1 MSNYLLFKI
10 KAARR
15 LAMIGM
21 LMSIFTSLSAQQ
33 LNEISGVVRD
43 SKDGSELPGVVVKT
57 QKGSKVTT
65 TDVNGKYSIPAAAGD
80 IIIFSY
86 VGYTT
91 RELTVQAGVS
101 TLNVEL
107 AVNQEALEEVVIVGY
122 GTQKKASVTGAVSAI
137 TSEKLLQT
145 SATTTADALVGKL
158 QGLTTRSTNS
168 YEGDSRPG
176 SAAILQ
182 IRNMG
187 EPLFIIDGIPQS
199 VGQFNNLNVNDIE
212 NISILKDASASVYGF
227 RAANGVVLVTTKK
240 GSNQAPQVNI
250 NGYYGWQNL
259 TRFPFENPANAYLFH
274 LARAESQQNRGLA
287 VTTNREE
294 LERWRLGVEP
304 GYQSFNQYDY
314 VVNNPNAAQYNF
326 NASVSGGSDKT
337 TYYFSAGHVSQDYVM
352 KGHNFNRTNLQSN
365 LQSTILKNLTVGT
378 QLSYRVEDRA
388 NVAIPGRDDPVWNAF
403 LGTNSSWPMDNP
415 YANGNPNYVNGN
427 VRFLTRLPST
437 YTEEI
442 AGWQK
447 EIWNN
452 ATGNFFAQYQ
462 FGFGLKAKATYSHSY
477 KQNRFDRQRFSYDAY
492 KYNPE
497 NDSYDVYGGFYSPLR
512 NRNRREIQERFV
524 QLQLNYDKTF
534 GDHYLAGV
542 LAYERSDSED
552 TYTTVQSVPPINN
565 NNLIDFV
572 NVNQVTTTWATSAR
586 ASVIGKVNYDYKGKY
601 LVEVL
606 GRYDGS
612 YLYAPERRW
621 GLFPGVSVGWRLMQ
635 ESFMDDKLS
644 FVDDIKIRASWGQA
658 GREQGVD
665 PWGYI
670 GGATYGISQYLLDGN
685 VMVGTR
691 PRGLPI
697 TNLSWVTSTSRN
709 FGIDF
714 VFLKNKLNAQ
724 FDIFERKLTGL
735 PASRYDVLLPSEVGY
750 TLPAENLESEAN
762 RGIEGMISYNNK
774 TKGGFSYSIGVNAT
788 LSRRK
793 ILDRYKPRFGNSW
806 DEYRSGIENR
816 WSGVSFGYQVVGQF
830 KSMEEIENH
839 PVNNDGQGNTTML
852 PGDLIYKDTN
862 GDGIIDALDQRPVSY
877 ALYDNPILGF
887 GLTSNFSYKAFS
899 LQVDFAGGTMLS
911 FNQNLEL
918 KFPFQGG
925 HNSPRWMLEDRWHR
939 ADVFDPNSEWIPGR
953 YPPIRENSSHSN
965 YRDSDYW
972 RTNVTYLRVR
982 RVEVGY
988 QIPDKLIRKIHLKGA
1003 RIYTSGTNLFTFDN
1017 LKHIELDPELA
1028 MESGLRYPTQK
1039 VINVGFNLTF

>member
-1 MSNYLLFKI
+1 MENHIRFKMNAVWWLYTAGLLMF
-10 KAARR
+10 
-15 LAMIGM
+15 LC
-21 LMSIFTSLSAQQ
+21 TSLSAQQ
-33 LNEISGVVRD
+33 LNEVSGVVRD
-43 SKDGSELPGVVVKT
+43 ARDKSELPGVLIKT
-57 QKGSKVTT
+57 KTSGKTT
-65 TDVNGKYSIPAAAGD
+65 ATNGEGKYSVQAAAGEV
-80 IIIFSY
+80 IVFSY
-86 VGYTT
+86 IGYTT
-91 RELTVQAGVS
+91 REVVVQAGISVLDIELEVS
-101 TLNVEL
+101 
-107 AVNQEALEEVVIVGY
+107 QEALDEVVVVGY

-137 TSEKLLQT
+137 TADKLLQT

-158 QGLTTRSTNS
+158 QGLTTRATNS

-176 SAAILQ
+176 SSAILQ

-199 VGQFNNLNVNDIE
+199 SGQFNNLNVNDIE
-212 NISILKDASASVYGF
+212 NISVLKDASASVYGF
-227 RAANGVVLVTTKK
+227 RAANGVILVTTKK
-240 GSNQAPQVNI
+240 GSNQTPQVNI

-259 TRFPFENPANAYLFH
+259 TRFPFETPADAYLFH
-274 LARAESQQNRGLA
+274 LARAESQQNRGLP
-287 VTTNREE
+287 VTMSAAE
-294 LERWRLGVEP
+294 LEKWRLGTEP
-304 GYQSFNQYDY
+304 GYQSYNQYDY

-352 KGHNFNRTNLQSN
+352 KGHNFNRTNLQTN
-365 LQSTILKNLTVGT
+365 LQSTILKNLTIGT
-378 QLSYRVEDRA
+378 QLSYRIEDRS
-388 NVAIPGRDDPVWNAF
+388 NVAIPGREDPIWNAF

-415 YANGNPNYVNGN
+415 YANGNPDYINGN
-427 VRFLTRLPST
+427 VRYLTRLAST
-437 YTEEI
+437 YTKEI
-442 AGWQK
+442 AGWQ
-447 EIWNN
+447 EDTWNN

-462 FGFGLKAKATYSHSY
+462 LPFGLKAKATYSHSY

-492 KYNPE
+492 KYNADTDTYE
-497 NDSYDVYGGFYSPLR
+497 VYGGFYSPLR
-512 NRNRREIQERFV
+512 NRNRREVQERFL
-524 QLQLNYDKTF
+524 QLQLNYDKTIR
-534 GDHYLAGV
+534 DHYLAAV
-542 LAYERSDSED
+542 LAYERSDSDD
-552 TYTTVQSVPPINN
+552 TYTTVQSVPPIND

-572 NVNQVTTTWATSAR
+572 DVNQVTTTWATSAR
-586 ASVIGKVNYDYKGKY
+586 ASVIGKVNYDFRGKY

-612 YLYAPERRW
+612 YLYAPDRRW

-635 ESFMDDKLS
+635 ESFMKDKLP
-644 FVDDIKIRASWGQA
+644 FVDDIKLRASWGQA
-658 GREQGVD
+658 GREQGVA

-685 VMVGTR
+685 VVVGTR

-697 TNLSWVTSTSRN
+697 TNLSWVTSTSKN
-709 FGIDF
+709 IGIDL
-714 VFLKNKLNAQ
+714 VLLKNKLNAQ

-762 RGIEGMISYNNK
+762 RGIEGMISYNGRSNAF
-774 TKGGFSYSIGVNAT
+774 TYTIGVNAT

-806 DEYRSGIENR
+806 DEYRNGTENR
-816 WSGVSFGYQVVGQF
+816 WSGVSFGYQVIGQF
-830 KSMEEIENH
+830 KSMEEIENYTI
-839 PVNNDGQGNTTML
+839 NNDGQGNTTLL
-852 PGDLIYKDTN
+852 PGDLIYKDVN
-862 GDGIIDALDQRPVSY
+862 GDGIINDLDQRPISY
-877 ALYDNPILGF
+877 ALYDNPIMGF
-887 GLTSNFSYKAFS
+887 GLTSNFGYKAFS
-899 LQVDFAGGTMLS
+899 LQVDLAGGTMLAFS
-911 FNQNLEL
+911 QNLEL

-939 ADVFDPNSEWIPGR
+939 ADVYNPDSEWIPGR

-965 YRDSDYW
+965 YKESDYW

-982 RVEVGY
+982 RIELGY
-988 QIPDKLIRKIHLKGA
+988 QLPEKLMNKIRFKAA

-1017 LKHIELDPELA
+1017 LRHIELDPELA
-1028 MESGLRYPTQK
+1028 MDSGLRYPAQK